1 MPLFILGIFAF
12 NFSMPI
18 TLYFANILLK
28 GSEGFAFGT
37 LAAALIPGY
46 FIAMSFTYSIA
57 VRICTVALCILSMVV
72 MIIVSKRIKYDAGSA
87 DINHNPWMLGSFR
100 FKGEWKILL
109 FLLDSCNFIYQS
121 FSQSLSFS
129 CFCGNKCR
137 ILVFCF
143 CCWADSIPG
152 WVYFVSCLYR
162 WFEKEY

>member
-1 MPLFILGIFAF
+1 MPLFILGIFSF

-46 FIAMSFTYSIA
+46 FIAMSFTYSVA

-87 DINHNPWMLGSFR
+87 DINHNS
-100 FKGEWKILL
+100 
-109 FLLDSCNFIYQS
+109 
-121 FSQSLSFS
+121 
-129 CFCGNKCR
+129 
-137 ILVFCF
+137 
-143 CCWADSIPG
+143 
-152 WVYFVSCLYR
+152 
-162 WFEKEY
+162 